1 MTQANKE
8 YKDRLFNFLFGR
20 EERKEWTL
28 NLYNAVRG
36 STYTNTD
43 DVQINTIENVLYLS
57 MHNDISFLIKGELNL
72 YEQQS
77 SYNPNMPLRMLQY
90 TSMLYEKYISRS
102 QLDKYSSHLIKLP
115 VPKLVVFYIGE
126 TEMPDETIL
135 SLRDSF
141 PDNAD
146 PDIDVRVRMINI
158 NPKHSAALLKACRP
172 LSEYSWFIDRIR
184 ENRKAMSLHNA
195 IDEAINS
202 VPEDFLIRDLLLEN
216 RSEVSDMLE
225 TEFNEEEVLKIV
237 ALNAEKRGEKRGE
250 KKGKKLGEKQL
261 TNLFKKLV
269 PGSEEYYQA
278 LDATHEELEQLY
290 IKYNIPLD

>member
-36 STYTNTD
+36 STYTNKD

-184 ENRKAMSLHNA
+184 ENRKAMSLHDA

>member
-1 MTQANKE
+1 
-8 YKDRLFNFLFGR
+8 
-20 EERKEWTL
+20 
-28 NLYNAVRG
+28 
-36 STYTNTD
+36 
-43 DVQINTIENVLYLS
+43 
-57 MHNDISFLIKGELNL
+57 
-72 YEQQS
+72 
-77 SYNPNMPLRMLQY
+77 
-90 TSMLYEKYISRS
+90 
-102 QLDKYSSHLIKLP
+102 
-115 VPKLVVFYIGE
+115 
-126 TEMPDETIL
+126 
-135 SLRDSF
+135 
-141 PDNAD
+141 
-146 PDIDVRVRMINI
+146 
-158 NPKHSAALLKACRP
+158 
-172 LSEYSWFIDRIR
+172 
-184 ENRKAMSLHNA
+184 MSLHDA

>member
-1 MTQANKE
+1 MKT
-8 YKDRLFNFLFGR
+8 G
-20 EERKEWTL
+20 
-28 NLYNAVRG
+28 
-36 STYTNTD
+36 
-43 DVQINTIENVLYLS
+43 
-57 MHNDISFLIKGELNL
+57 
-72 YEQQS
+72 
-77 SYNPNMPLRMLQY
+77 
-90 TSMLYEKYISRS
+90 
-102 QLDKYSSHLIKLP
+102 
-115 VPKLVVFYIGE
+115 
-126 TEMPDETIL
+126 
-135 SLRDSF
+135 RDSF

-184 ENRKAMSLHNA
+184 ENRKTMSLRDA

-225 TEFNEEEVLKIV
+225 TEFNEEEVLKTV
-237 ALNAEKRGEKRGE
+237 ALNAEKRGERRGEKRGE

-261 TNLFKKLV
+261 TNLLKKLV

-290 IKYNIPLD
+290 VKYNIPLD